1 MDFRELETEENFVI
15 SIGIDDEN
23 EYTEIDIYYVDLAI
37 SVCCSFDD
45 TADALEWIYRKGII
59 AGQRRKSAYPEFV

>member
-1 MDFRELETEENFVI
+1 MDFRELESEENFVI

-37 SVCCSFDD
+37 SVCRSFDD
-45 TADALEWIYRKGII
+45 TAKALEWIYRKGVI
-59 AGQRRKSAYPEFV
+59 AGQRKESTYQKVV